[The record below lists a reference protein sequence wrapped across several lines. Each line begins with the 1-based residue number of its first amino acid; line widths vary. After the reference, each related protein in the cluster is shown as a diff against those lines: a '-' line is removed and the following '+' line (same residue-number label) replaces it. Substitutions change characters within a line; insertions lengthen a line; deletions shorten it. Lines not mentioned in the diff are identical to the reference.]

1 MDLVVS
7 FNNPSNI
14 TIVVGD
20 INFDIV
26 MKEFNGVI
34 GKTYMKGVTI
44 PPGTKSYPC
53 VMHMG
58 EGSVNLK
65 ALAQAFGDYLTGAS
79 VPLTVQGTQTST
91 EIAPL
96 KDSLASVHLDT
107 VMSGIQANLI
117 KQVAVEG
124 SFIGIALQNKATS
137 KITLQNPLGASYKII
152 KVNAA
157 VTFKPSNGSPPFKVG
172 TIDYDVANPTTVP
185 GHGSATTDSWPVNID
200 KGDNF
205 LHHLLQ
211 MLGMMLDPN
220 KYFDITQNVTVIM
233 GDGFPA
239 QMYYYQDKVPFSIS
253 IDGLPP
259 IGITANDLANI
270 KIPDGLQSITDPT
283 QIMQIMS
290 NILSGK
296 PLVSSAAPSSIAST
310 TTSPAASPAASSG
323 PSNGSSS
330 EATTTGQPGT
340 TTASPTHDAT
350 SSAEPE
356 KPTTHEPAATTTT
369 TTEAQK
375 ATETPK
381 ETAKAT
387 ETSSGSH
394 FPWPF

>member
-1 MDLVVS
+1 
-7 FNNPSNI
+7 
-14 TIVVGD
+14 
-20 INFDIV
+20 
-26 MKEFNGVI
+26 
-34 GKTYMKGVTI
+34 
-44 PPGTKSYPC
+44 
-53 VMHMG
+53 
-58 EGSVNLK
+58 
-65 ALAQAFGDYLTGAS
+65 
-79 VPLTVQGTQTST
+79 
-91 EIAPL
+91 
-96 KDSLASVHLDT
+96 
-107 VMSGIQANLI
+107 
-117 KQVAVEG
+117 
-124 SFIGIALQNKATS
+124 
-137 KITLQNPLGASYKII
+137 
-152 KVNAA
+152 
-157 VTFKPSNGSPPFKVG
+157 
-172 TIDYDVANPTTVP
+172 
-185 GHGSATTDSWPVNID
+185 
-200 KGDNF
+200 
-205 LHHLLQ
+205 

-270 KIPDGLQSITDPT
+270 KIPDSLQSMTDPT
-283 QIMQIMS
+283 QIMQVMS

-310 TTSPAASPAASSG
+310 TTSSAASSS
-323 PSNGSSS
+323 PSTGSSS

-356 KPTTHEPAATTTT
+356 KPTTHEPATTTTTT

-375 ATETPK
+375 TTEAPK

-387 ETSSGSH
+387 ETSSGPH